1 MAAEALLQFHIFPSL
16 SILLLLVN
24 YVLGYSS
31 SSILLLKTLLICLG
45 ITERSTLY
53 ALTIIS
59 ITIFHGVFNTILQL
73 TLYTEIILHN
83 TLNLWVQ
90 GVLFLY
96 LLPQDMAES
105 QYLIY
110 PCWINKGMNEWHL
123 IQSDRSLPWEIIISI
138 LYSLFSAQL
147 LLILYLPTQFRVKG
161 LGVTYSNQASFHPF
175 FSCRVPDTC
184 WLHHAQILYLNPVM
198 DAIKCVT

>member
-123 IQSDRSLPWEIIISI
+123 IQSDHDKVQ
-138 LYSLFSAQL
+138 LFFEGNSYQL
-147 LLILYLPTQFRVKG
+147 LSIRIGYMV
-161 LGVTYSNQASFHPF
+161 LG
-175 FSCRVPDTC
+175 
-184 WLHHAQILYLNPVM
+184 
-198 DAIKCVT
+198 IKRNVWS